1 MITVRAKKEKTVAN
15 IENFLNSRGYQVK
28 PGLYGNTERRVSADE
43 GELRLLLQRFLDDNR
58 IKDWLLVDGNRVW
71 SFNRIVKEIGK
82 IKEEGSTEKISNYF
96 YDFMHLNFTIAH
108 YDKTGWISV
117 YPSYPDIIEILLKRQ
132 NDIPAWH
139 TDLVQI
145 VKHITQ
151 Q

>member
-1 MITVRAKKEKTVAN
+1 
-15 IENFLNSRGYQVK
+15 
-28 PGLYGNTERRVSADE
+28 
-43 GELRLLLQRFLDDNR
+43 
-58 IKDWLLVDGNRVW
+58 
-71 SFNRIVKEIGK
+71 VKEIGK